1 MKPTQDTMTGA
12 PSEASDREQPFSPRI
27 ARLRDDLLAACY
39 EADIERAR
47 YYTQSYKD
55 TEGEAPA
62 VRAAKGLENTL
73 RHMSIKIDPDDLL
86 AGVKTIKKVAGP
98 IGIERSLSS
107 LMSFV
112 GVQFQGKDVEAIRF
126 MDRVGGNSP
135 EFLKG
140 YLDLPDEM
148 VDEFSNEILPFWEGK
163 DLHSKMVSLWR
174 EKGAL
179 RDGESPSGPIG
190 AGGMQGHVTVGLKKV
205 LDMGFS
211 GIARQAEEQMAKLT
225 PNAPLFEK
233 RHDFLTAVQIAAEAV
248 IHHSRRYERLA
259 EEMARTTPEPRKQ
272 ELLEMAHRCRNV
284 PEHSAQTFMEALQS
298 IWMTQITTV
307 ISYGEDSIFAPGRVD
322 RLLFPYYEK
331 DVAQGRLT
339 REQAVEAIEEYLIKL
354 STFIAFGANNITI
367 GGMDEKGE
375 NTVNTVSYLFLE
387 AHENIKGL
395 RNGLAV
401 RISEN
406 TPRDFLKRAVE
417 THRRTA
423 GIAFFNDAVIIRDLN
438 ADGYSLEAAR
448 DYSIVGCVEPTGT
461 GNNNGYT
468 ASNSIRLSAV
478 LEMALH
484 QGRQFGADWQQVG
497 METPPAETFTSIEDV
512 KQAFADQL
520 NYNMA
525 LMVKRANIKDQ
536 LFSDEFPT
544 PLLSST
550 IEGCVE
556 SGLDIT
562 SGGAKFNHGG
572 VSARALATV
581 ANSIAAIQW
590 AVFEE
595 KLVTMAELVEHLKD
609 NFKDAE
615 SLRQK
620 IISYAPKYGN
630 ADPRVDDIA
639 VWVANTYS
647 EEARQH
653 ACILGGV
660 YRPLLV
666 ASGTHVY
673 EGRATGATPDGRLAK
688 EPVSNGIS
696 PVNGTEKNGMTAVMQ
711 SVCAVS
717 AIPMPDGTGMNM
729 NFNPAMIQTEEGLD
743 KFTSLL
749 EAYFEMGGRHVQFNP
764 FSRETLKDAQANPKK
779 YPDLMVKVSGYSY
792 RFIDLSRALQDDIVS
807 RTEFN
812 M

>member
-1 MKPTQDTMTGA
+1 MQTTPNPIEKQDPKGHLN
-12 PSEASDREQPFSPRI
+12 ASPYSNRI
-27 ARLRDDLLAACY
+27 ARMRDDLLTSLY

-47 YYTQSYKD
+47 YYTQSYKE
-55 TEGEAPA
+55 TENMPPA
-62 VRAAKGLENTL
+62 IRAAKGLEKTL
-73 RHMSIKIDPDDLL
+73 RHMSIKIDNDELL
-86 AGVKTIKKVAGP
+86 VGVKTIKKVAGP
-98 IGIERSLSS
+98 IGIERSLGS

-112 GVQFQGKDVEAIRF
+112 GVQFHGKDVDAIRF
-126 MDRVGGNSP
+126 MDRVGGNNP

-140 YLDLPDEM
+140 YLNLPDEM
-148 VDEFSNEILPFWEGK
+148 VHEFSNEILPFWEGK
-163 DLHSKMVSLWR
+163 DLHSQMVGLWR
-174 EKGAL
+174 KQGVL
-179 RDGESPSGPIG
+179 RDGEPTKGPVG
-190 AGGMQGHVTVGLKKV
+190 ASGMQGHVTVGLQKV
-205 LDMGFS
+205 LDMGFD
-211 GIARQAEEQMAKLT
+211 GIARQAKDQLEKLKEDDPLYEKRRDFLEAVQISANAVSEHAGRYAELAEQMAET
-225 PNAPLFEK
+225 AAEK
-233 RHDFLTAVQIAAEAV
+233 RKTELADIARRSRKVPKEAAGNF
-248 IHHSRRYERLA
+248 I
-259 EEMARTTPEPRKQ
+259 
-272 ELLEMAHRCRNV
+272 
-284 PEHSAQTFMEALQS
+284 EALQS

-322 RLLFPYYEK
+322 QLLYPYYQK
-331 DVAQGRLT
+331 DVEAGVLSRAQ
-339 REQAVEAIEEYLIKL
+339 AIELLEEYLIKL

-367 GGMDEKGE
+367 GGIDKNGE
-375 NTVNTVSYLFLE
+375 SAVNEMSYLFLE

-401 RISEN
+401 RISEK
-406 TPRDFLKRAVE
+406 TPRRFLRKAIE

-423 GIAFFNDAVIIRDLN
+423 GVAFFNDAVIIKDLN
-438 ADGYSLEAAR
+438 ADAYPLEEAR

-468 ASNSIRLSAV
+468 ASNSIRLSAM

-484 QGRQFGADWQQVG
+484 QGRQFGADWQQMG
-497 METPPAETFTSIEDV
+497 LETPAADTFKSIEDV
-512 KQAFADQL
+512 KKAFMDQL
-520 NYNMA
+520 RYSME

-536 LFSDEFPT
+536 LFADAFPT

-556 SGLDIT
+556 SGLDLT
-562 SGGAKFNHGG
+562 SGGSKFNHGG

-581 ANSIAAIQW
+581 ANSLAAIQW

-595 KLVTMAELVEHLKD
+595 KLVTMGELVDHLKN

-615 SLRQK
+615 ALRQK
-620 IISYAPKYGN
+620 IINYAPKYGN
-630 ADPRVDDIA
+630 ADPKVDEIA
-639 VWVANTYS
+639 VWVAKVYS
-647 EEARQH
+647 EEARKH
-653 ACILGGV
+653 ECILGGV

-673 EGRATGATPDGRLAK
+673 EGRETGATPDGRLAK
-688 EPVSNGIS
+688 QPVSNGIS
-696 PVNGTEKNGMTAVMQ
+696 PANGTEKNGMTSVLQ

-749 EAYFEMGGRHVQFNP
+749 EAYFDMGGRHIQFNP
-764 FSRETLKDAQANPKK
+764 YSMETLKDAQQNPKN

-792 RFIDLSRALQDDIVS
+792 RFIDLSKALQDDILT
-807 RTEFN
+807 RTEFS